1 MLRGFKLRFASQ
13 LRVQRCKRASF
24 LYPLFLSLGEEGI
37 LLTVCLQLRA
47 KRSRASPS
55 FASCYALATAEGR
68 PSPKPS
74 STPLHVRSCCTACRS
89 RFGAYALHIFL
100 IYSRRKF
107 ANLKTQRRFASA
119 KLCRHLSRRRRWG
132 IKGGGDFVIQAPS
145 PLTKKQDNCR
155 QSFLFLRNLTH
166 SVKFE
171 NQI

>member
-1 MLRGFKLRFASQ
+1 MLRSCECNDAKEPHFYIHF
-13 LRVQRCKRASF
+13 
-24 LYPLFLSLGEEGI
+24 FLSLGEEGA
-37 LLTVCLQLRA
+37 LLRLR
-47 KRSRASPS
+47 
-55 FASCYALATAEGR
+55 LATAEGR
-68 PSPKPS
+68 PFPKPS
-74 STPLHVRSCCTACRS
+74 LAPLHVRSYCTACRS

-119 KLCRHLSRRRRWG
+119 KLCCHLSRRRGWG
-132 IKGGGDFVIQAPS
+132 IVKREGSSFASTLPRLVLALSLRAAKQSVIQAPS
-145 PLTKKQDNCR
+145 PLTKKQDNFR